1 MATVLTDQNYV
12 RTETQCNVASEVSNV
27 ATSDPQPVKRGRG
40 RPRKYDPSIPRST
53 IIRQFYK
60 RNKHTILLQHKRS
73 YAEKAKYKYETF
85 QNYLKTM
92 DATAPFNM
100 YRTVAEE
107 IERLQRRID
116 KVNEVLAN
124 SVACKG
130 NMQSTNVQLT
140 QGSTELEA

>member
-1 MATVLTDQNYV
+1 MATLLMDQNYV
-12 RTETQCNVASEVSNV
+12 DSQNNNNLTEQPKPTQMTDSTSN
-27 ATSDPQPVKRGRG
+27 APVKRGRG
-40 RPRKYDPSIPRST
+40 RPRKYDPSIPRSM

-60 RNKHTILLQHKRS
+60 RNKHAILLQHKRS

-124 SVACKG
+124 SVACKS
-130 NMQSTNVQLT
+130 NTQST
-140 QGSTELEA
+140 QGSMEVEA